1 MRRVT
6 SPHVQIKAAGGVRT
20 LDDLIA
26 VMNLG
31 VTRIG
36 ATQTKAML
44 DDYRCPA
51 ARGVGA
57 GEAHPAP
64 GGRGTRSLPTPR
76 RPLAV
81 DNQGGEWRYCCFR

>member
-20 LDDLIA
+20 LDDLLA

-44 DDYRCPA
+44 DDFR
-51 ARGVGA
+51 ARRAGGTPVATGVSSD
-57 GEAHPAP
+57 E
-64 GGRGTRSLPTPR
+64 GG
-76 RPLAV
+76 
-81 DNQGGEWRYCCFR
+81 Y